1 MFLTLEI
8 LEKYNACDEG
18 KKWFMRHFPLGAELI
33 DVMRDKTVTPEFLH
47 WGYDN
52 LPSCSLR
59 ERDYY
64 WKKLK
69 VEFDSRAT
77 CYHVDNITNS
87 FWVSKSSHVSNSSH
101 IFQSKEVKNSTNVLH
116 GDVVVD
122 SSFIYS
128 GEFIYSSQR
137 VLHCSNVTD
146 SHDIVCSSYVV
157 NSHSVINS
165 FNIHNSAY
173 VSSYV
178 EGSTCQVRDSRF
190 IVGCRNIKHCL
201 FCTNIQDADYMLF
214 NQPIEPSDYEIIM
227 RQLDNLL
234 DGWDMELVKNNE
246 WPGNTIPFD
255 TPNIQHHLRKRWDT
269 IPEKFWRWVRTLP
282 GYDPMIIFELTL
294 NSEKV

>member
-87 FWVSKSSHVSNSSH
+87 FWTSKSSHISNSSH
-101 IFQSKEVKNSTNVLH
+101 IFSSTDVKNSTNVLF
-116 GDVVVD
+116 GDVVED
-122 SSFIYS
+122 SSYVYS
-128 GEFIYSSQR
+128 GEFVYSSAR
-137 VLHCSNVTD
+137 VLHCSNITN
-146 SHDIVCSSYVV
+146 SHDIVNSSYVV
-157 NSHSVINS
+157 NSHSIINS
-165 FNIHNSAY
+165 SNIHNSAY
-173 VSSYV
+173 VSATV
-178 EGSTCQVRDSRF
+178 EGKTCHVRDSYF
-190 IVGCRNIKHCL
+190 IYDCRNIKHCL
-201 FCTNIQDADYMLF
+201 FCTNIQDAEYMLF
-214 NQPIEPSDYEIIM
+214 NQPIEPTEYEIII
-227 RQLDNLL
+227 RQLNGLL
-234 DGWDMELVKNNE
+234 NEWDAELVKDGN
-246 WPGNTIPFD
+246 WPGDMVPLEA
-255 TPNIQHHLRKRWDT
+255 PNIQHHLQKRWRALPD
-269 IPEKFWRWVRTLP
+269 KFWRWVRTLP
-282 GYDPMIIFELTL
+282 GYDPIIMFGLTFD
-294 NSEKV
+294 SEKV